1 MSRLFTIPPKL
12 PSVVKS
18 LRARLAAIR
27 AETDQNRKNLLVAEI
42 VSELFRRVGTDP
54 VIVGGSAVEF
64 YTDGAYVSADV
75 DVCFA
80 GARLPSPRE
89 RESVLAK
96 VGTSLSLRTWQV
108 ADVVVDLLGA
118 VETSARTPFQK
129 LGDLSL
135 IQIEDLIAERILVAT
150 IPRFDRER
158 WQVAKVLLAVALKQM
173 IAFDRAELER
183 IANSPDY
190 RVGAELLRLIDEI
203 ESESQK

>member
-1 MSRLFTIPPKL
+1 
-12 PSVVKS
+12 VQS
-18 LRARLAAIR
+18 LQARLAAVQ

-42 VSELFRRVGTDP
+42 VSELFRRAGTDP

-89 RESVLAK
+89 RESILAE
-96 VGTSLSLRTWQV
+96 VGTSLGVRTWQV

-118 VETSARTPFQK
+118 VETSAQTPFQK

-135 IQIEDLIAERILVAT
+135 IQIEDLIAERILIAT
-150 IPRFDRER
+150 TPRFDEKR
-158 WQVAKVLLAVALKQM
+158 WQVAKVLLAVALKKM

-190 RVGAELLRLIDEI
+190 GVGKELLRLIDEI
-203 ESESQK
+203 ERDRGKEDSRS